1 MRSFLTL
8 TLQPAI
14 SVRQHLH
21 TQEAYHRKQALLTPS
36 THAEHASSSIPR
48 APYQYRK
55 QALLTVEQERVRE
68 VERQHLQHLRAS
80 LRKRSSSSAL
90 LPPPSLPPSLPLSIN
105 AAAGEAAHMTCMQEK
120 LERYALLSR
129 QGRPTQ
135 VSTSTSTISVP
146 SETSHPA
153 ACRVLTSTGRCPSLA
168 SRQGGGKGPLPL
180 IARLQR
186 LANGNRQRP
195 LVYGLRVWKHR
206 IVD

>member
-1 MRSFLTL
+1 
-8 TLQPAI
+8 
-14 SVRQHLH
+14 
-21 TQEAYHRKQALLTPS
+21 
-36 THAEHASSSIPR
+36 
-48 APYQYRK
+48 
-55 QALLTVEQERVRE
+55 
-68 VERQHLQHLRAS
+68 
-80 LRKRSSSSAL
+80 
-90 LPPPSLPPSLPLSIN
+90 
-105 AAAGEAAHMTCMQEK
+105 MTCMQEK